1 VNLSR
6 YLYNKVGENTY
17 MSNKPD
23 DRVTVGV
30 DIPSDLVTRVKL
42 DAVRRGVPMREVIC
56 GAIAAYIPTALK
68 VVTIDE
74 SSTKKQRVTG

>member
-1 VNLSR
+1 MT
-6 YLYNKVGENTY
+6 NKLN
-17 MSNKPD
+17 
-23 DRVTVGV
+23 DRITVGV
-30 DIPSDLVTRVKL
+30 DIPRELVTRVKL

-74 SSTKKQRVTG
+74 PSAKRVG